1 VHGGVKASTTGNVT
15 GIYDM
20 SGGSWERVAG
30 YVNNGHENLTIQVK
44 VLLEAPGKY
53 KNVYEA
59 LTSSGTTAT
68 TGNDN
73 QQKNY
78 ESTEKIFGDA
88 IYEVSSTI
96 SSWYS
101 DTAICPVSNNPF
113 FRLGGYYNYASQAGI
128 FHFADAYGG
137 ISENDS
143 FRPSVVVY

>member
-1 VHGGVKASTTGNVT
+1 MHGGVKASTTGNVT

>member
-1 VHGGVKASTTGNVT
+1 MHGGVKASTTGNIT

-78 ESTEKIFGDA
+78 ESTEKNIWRCY
-88 IYEVSSTI
+88 I
-96 SSWYS
+96 
-101 DTAICPVSNNPF
+101 
-113 FRLGGYYNYASQAGI
+113 
-128 FHFADAYGG
+128 
-137 ISENDS
+137 
-143 FRPSVVVY
+143 

>member
-1 VHGGVKASTTGNVT
+1 
-15 GIYDM
+15 M

>member
-1 VHGGVKASTTGNVT
+1 
-15 GIYDM
+15 M

-88 IYEVSSTI
+88 IYEVSNNYTGPNV
-96 SSWYS
+96 WNNNYGVFPYS
-101 DTAICPVSNNPF
+101 ENPLIG
-113 FRLGGYYNYASQAGI
+113 RGGGYSGESGAGM
-128 FHFADAYGG
+128 FYFSSAGDAAHNGY
-137 ISENDS
+137 S
-143 FRPSVVVY
+143 FRPSIVVY